1 METFYVTTPIYY
13 VNDAPHIGHAY
24 TTLAADVLARYHR
37 LCGDDVYFLTG
48 TDEHGQ
54 KMQRAAEEKGMTPRQ
69 FFDKVLMRGYPLKR
83 EITPEDIGR
92 AVVFLVSEDAKN
104 ITGQTLNISAGAAI
118 DID

>member
-1 METFYVTTPIYY
+1 MIRP
-13 VNDAPHIGHAY
+13 DA
-24 TTLAADVLARYHR
+24 
-37 LCGDDVYFLTG
+37 
-48 TDEHGQ
+48 
-54 KMQRAAEEKGMTPRQ
+54 KEKGMTPRQ